1 MDVEKTIEFILQT
14 QARAEARA
22 EIEHAQFLERQ
33 AEFDERLR
41 KIAEE
46 GARTDA
52 TLRRA
57 IRLGVREARRER
69 QRRQELDQRF
79 NDQMA
84 QLAAA
89 QRVTEQKL
97 QGLIE
102 SLNRRGNGHPS

>member
-1 MDVEKTIEFILQT
+1 MDVEKTIEFILQM
-14 QARAEARA
+14 QAQAEV
-22 EIEHAQFLERQ
+22 EHAQFRERQ
-33 AEFDERLR
+33 AKFDEQLQ
-41 KIAEE
+41 KIAFD
-46 GARTDA
+46 GARTEA

-57 IRLGVREARRER
+57 IRLGVQEARRER